1 MSFKRFEIPPRFHD
15 LPMGMRRASLCA
27 DLTSENVLK
36 TLLGRHDLDDK
47 AYDFIDRSIDAMIE
61 NAIGTHPMPLGVVPN
76 FCVDGTMHAVAMAT
90 EEPSVIAGFNR
101 VSRVFNASGG
111 TLTSMPMPMTAAQIA
126 IAISPQNAS
135 HLLENLQSRVD
146 DWRTIAND
154 ANPALVA
161 AGGGVVQIDFEMIA
175 TAESARCH
183 CTTDACF
190 ATLAEFDPI
199 EPINEVL
206 VVATR
211 IDTRCHGSKRRQC
224 NGRSIAKRMVRAL
237 WKDGW
242 LCAVYGNRLE
252 SRRRTKCACSSID
265 SRASY
270 RTVYEARFRRLFAT
284 NRSRHALCQ
293 RKPRTRC
300 DA

>member
-1 MSFKRFEIPPRFHD
+1 MRTRTTKRHCHRDCAPCTNDCFVHIAKRLCHRHGYAVRCTKLLRCTYRFFEFYSLFLEHHRMSFKRFEIPPRFHD

-47 AYDFIDRSIDAMIE
+47 AYDFIDKSIDAMIE

-146 DWRTIAND
+146 DWRMPIPPSSPLA
-154 ANPALVA
+154 V
-161 AGGGVVQIDFEMIA
+161 
-175 TAESARCH
+175 ES
-183 CTTDACF
+183 F
-190 ATLAEFDPI
+190 
-199 EPINEVL
+199 
-206 VVATR
+206 
-211 IDTRCHGSKRRQC
+211 K
-224 NGRSIAKRMVRAL
+224 SILR
-237 WKDGW
+237 
-242 LCAVYGNRLE
+242 
-252 SRRRTKCACSSID
+252 
-265 SRASY
+265 
-270 RTVYEARFRRLFAT
+270 
-284 NRSRHALCQ
+284 
-293 RKPRTRC
+293 
-300 DA
+300 